1 MENEELNIN
10 EIVKVESLG
19 VIKQQL
25 DKVEKFI
32 DEKVKDIPKV
42 LEQIE
47 NMTNEEK
54 EKQKGDIKKYQQ
66 YLSKIQTE
74 LENKRKEIKEEIN
87 KPYEDFNQYYSN
99 GVYIKLNNSINQLK
113 NVVYD
118 IEYNQKRDK
127 EIELIEFANEHIVA
141 NNLSSI
147 IGFEDI
153 HLNITLSASMKSL
166 KEQIVNFVKKVSD
179 DLECIASEE
188 NKDEIL
194 YIYTQN
200 GYDYSNAILTFRKK
214 QEELSKLKELQKE
227 QEETKEQF
235 KEVVEK
241 VEQIIAPKEI
251 IESDELLEVTFTVKG
266 TKPQILEIK
275 RLLVELGVEYK

>member
-54 EKQKGDIKKYQQ
+54 EEQKGDIKRYQQ

-74 LENKRKEIKEEIN
+74 LENKRKEIKKEIN
-87 KPYEDFNQYYSN
+87 KPYDDFNQYYSN
-99 GVYIKLNNSINQLK
+99 GVYVKLNDSINQLK
-113 NVVYD
+113 KVVND
-118 IEYNQKRDK
+118 IEYTQKRDK
-127 EIELIEFANEHIVA
+127 EIELIEFANEHIEA

-179 DLECIASEE
+179 DLECIANEE

-194 YIYTQN
+194 YIYTLN

-251 IESDELLEVTFTVKG
+251 IDSDELLEVTFTVKG

-275 RLLVELGVEYK
+275 KLLVELGVEYK

>member
-54 EKQKGDIKKYQQ
+54 EEQKGDIKKYQQ

-74 LENKRKEIKEEIN
+74 LENKRKEIKKEIN

-99 GVYIKLNNSINQLK
+99 GVYVKLNDSINQLK
-113 NVVYD
+113 KVVND
-118 IEYNQKRDK
+118 IEYTQKRDK
-127 EIELIEFANEHIVA
+127 EIELIEFANEHIEA

-194 YIYTQN
+194 YIYTLN

-251 IESDELLEVTFTVKG
+251 IDSDELLEVTFTVKG

-275 RLLVELGVEYK
+275 KLLVELGVEYK